1 MKWIQLFRTFPKNSI
16 YLSQEFIFLSVH
28 GLCFFFIIRNQASV
42 QTFLM
47 VTSEFHNYL
56 HWKGSMFLWEST
68 ARDSLLSW
76 TLKRTIAAGSP
87 DILIRRAC

>member
-1 MKWIQLFRTFPKNSI
+1 MKWTQLFRTFPKNSS
-16 YLSQEFIFLSVH
+16 YFS
-28 GLCFFFIIRNQASV
+28 LCTRLVFFFIIRNQASV

-56 HWKGSMFLWEST
+56 YWKGSMFLWEST